1 MNNIRKFLLLL
12 ATAFSLGAGAQDKIV
27 TPDISYAGTPQNMI
41 VGGINVSGVEGYEDC
56 WEDYLQPMA
65 YDYIQSAKIPSCR
78 YKKGIV
84 DDLNKISDCNLAFEL
99 SEDEDS
105 IDIMAQIIVD
115 RPSQKG
121 IIIGKQG
128 SLIKKIRQQARKDMK
143 RFSGKKVN
151 LELFVKVEKDW
162 RNKAKYLKEFGYN
175 QDDYS

>member
-1 MNNIRKFLLLL
+1 
-12 ATAFSLGAGAQDKIV
+12 
-27 TPDISYAGTPQNMI
+27 
-41 VGGINVSGVEGYEDC
+41 
-56 WEDYLQPMA
+56 
-65 YDYIQSAKIPSCR
+65 
-78 YKKGIV
+78 
-84 DDLNKISDCNLAFEL
+84 
-99 SEDEDS
+99 
-105 IDIMAQIIVD
+105 MAQIIVD